1 MTNENPQKINHATMV
16 RRLAKPG
23 ADIRAS
29 LQEKTVTALSAALS
43 LNAILGKIFEG
54 RFEGEV
60 YIYEDDHEAH
70 LYHMLVGMV
79 GETGELIDCIKKQVI
94 YTKELDITNLIE
106 ELGDFEF
113 YFEGYQQVEPGVGLY
128 ATDIRQRLETIYGAF
143 GITKDQALEGNINK
157 LSKRYN
163 DLVYSDQAA
172 QVRADKVEPAK
183 SVIDTDN
190 KL

>member
-1 MTNENPQKINHATMV
+1 MSNENVQKINHSDMV

-23 ADIRAS
+23 ADIRVTLVTDEVNALNAS
-29 LQEKTVTALSAALS
+29 LS
-43 LNAILGKIFEG
+43 LAAILGKIFEE

-60 YIYEDDHEAH
+60 TIFENDEEVH
-70 LYHMLVGMV
+70 LYHMLVGMI
-79 GETGELIDCIKKQVI
+79 GETGELIDCIKKKVI
-94 YTKELDITNLIE
+94 YNKPIDISNLIE

-113 YFEGYQQVEPGVGLY
+113 YFEGYSQVEP
-128 ATDIRQRLETIYGAF
+128 DISYYNDTIRVRLETIYGVF
-143 GITKDQALEGNINK
+143 GITKDQALEGNITK

-172 QVRADKVEPAK
+172 QERADKQEPAK
-183 SVIDTDN
+183 SLIDNDN